1 MSAVSCQYSFIQ
13 YKIFVEASIRH
24 LDDISHMTCNAVIHY
39 QNRKETINI
48 LTAECFLTGSE
59 EMCKYFGMFIA
70 RWQGVQY
77 GNDHIDLIR
86 KV

>member
-1 MSAVSCQYSFIQ
+1 
-13 YKIFVEASIRH
+13 VEATIRQ
-24 LDDISHMTCNAVIHY
+24 LDVSHMIFNAILHY
-39 QNRKETINI
+39 QNPQEAFNI
-48 LTAECFLTGSE
+48 LTVEYFLTGLE
-59 EMCKYFGMFIA
+59 EMCKYFRLFVA

>member
-1 MSAVSCQYSFIQ
+1 MQ

-24 LDDISHMTCNAVIHY
+24 LHVSHMTFSAILHY
-39 QNRKETINI
+39 QNPKEAISI
-48 LTAECFLTGSE
+48 LTVAYFLTGLE
-59 EMCKYFGMFIA
+59 EMCKYFRMFVA

-77 GNDHIDLIR
+77 GSDHIDLIR

>member
-1 MSAVSCQYSFIQ
+1 LSAVSCQYSFIQ

-24 LDDISHMTCNAVIHY
+24 LDASHMIFSAVLRY
-39 QNRKETINI
+39 QNPKETINI
-48 LTAECFLTGSE
+48 LTAEYFLTGSE
-59 EMCKYFGMFIA
+59 EMCKYFGMFVA